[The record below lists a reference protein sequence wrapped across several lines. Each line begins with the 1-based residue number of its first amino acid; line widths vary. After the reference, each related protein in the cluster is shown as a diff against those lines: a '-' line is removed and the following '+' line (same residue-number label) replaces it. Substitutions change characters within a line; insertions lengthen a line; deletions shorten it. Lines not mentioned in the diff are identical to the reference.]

1 MPVKKTKKR
10 KKAKKVKKE
19 KTWFEMDYEEKQS
32 ERSYQRWQQLNRKVE
47 RDNKIF
53 WGIGIFLLIYLFF
66 QI

>member
-19 KTWFEMDYEEKQS
+19 KTWPEMSYEERQS

-47 RDNKIF
+47 RDNKIL
-53 WGIGIFLLIYLFF
+53 WGMGIFLLIYLFF